1 MHLLDTHTHLYQPA
15 FDDDRD
21 EAMQRCKEAGVD
33 MLLLPNIDVASIP
46 RVKQMMYQWPDR
58 CRGMMGLHPCH
69 VQEGWQ
75 AELAAIEQALDDPV
89 EGSPWVAIG
98 EVGLDLHWDAS
109 TLEAQREALKI
120 QLGWAKQRQLPVVIH
135 VRKAFEEL
143 FEVLDDEVSD
153 GLTGVIHCFTGGWKE
168 AEHALR
174 YPGWMLGIGGV
185 STYKNGGL
193 DAVLP
198 NVPLDRLVLETDS
211 PYLAPVPFRGKR
223 NESSHVAIVAQRVS
237 ELMNL
242 PLETVARQTTENA
255 QRLFRLSEWDKP

>member
-15 FDDDRD
+15 FDDDRE

-46 RVKQMMYQWPDR
+46 RVKQMMRHWPDR

-75 AELAAIEQALDDPV
+75 AELVAIEQALDDPV

-143 FEVLDDEVSD
+143 FEVLDEEVSD
-153 GLTGVIHCFTGGWKE
+153 GLAGVIHCFTGGWKE

-198 NVPLDRLVLETDS
+198 HVPLDRLVLETDS

-242 PLETVARQTTENA
+242 PLEIVARQTTENA
-255 QRLFRLSEWDKP
+255 HRLFRLSEWDKP

>member
-15 FDDDRD
+15 FDDDRE

-46 RVKQMMYQWPDR
+46 RVKQMMRHWPDH

-75 AELAAIEQALDDPV
+75 AELVAIEQALDDPV

-143 FEVLDDEVSD
+143 FEVLDEEVSD
-153 GLTGVIHCFTGGWKE
+153 GLAGVIHCFTGGWKE

-198 NVPLDRLVLETDS
+198 HVPLDRLVLETDS

-242 PLETVARQTTENA
+242 PLEMVARQTTENA
-255 QRLFRLSEWDKP
+255 HRLFRLSEWDKP

>member
-15 FDDDRD
+15 FDDDRE
-21 EAMQRCKEAGVD
+21 EAMQRCEEAGVD

-46 RVKQMMYQWPDR
+46 RVKQMMQQWPDR

-143 FEVLDDEVSD
+143 FEVLDEEVSD
-153 GLTGVIHCFTGGWKE
+153 GLTGVIHCFTGGCKE

-255 QRLFRLSEWDKP
+255 HRLFRLSEWDKP

>member
-15 FDDDRD
+15 FDEDRE

-46 RVKQMMYQWPDR
+46 RVRRMMHQWPKR

-75 AELAAIEQALDDPV
+75 QELTAIEQALDDPV

-98 EVGLDLHWDAS
+98 EVGLDLHWDVS
-109 TLEAQREALKI
+109 TLHVQREALKI

-143 FEVLDDEVSD
+143 FEVLDEEVSD
-153 GLTGVIHCFTGGWKE
+153 GLTGVIHCFTGGLKE

-198 NVPLDRLVLETDS
+198 HVPLDRLVLETDS

-223 NESSHVAIVAQRVS
+223 NESCHLAIMAERVS
-237 ELMNL
+237 ELMSL
-242 PLETVARQTTENA
+242 PLEMVARQTTENA
-255 QRLFRLSEWDKP
+255 QRMFRLSELDMP

>member
-15 FDDDRD
+15 FDDDRE

-46 RVKQMMYQWPDR
+46 RVKQMMRQWPDR

-75 AELAAIEQALDDPV
+75 AELATIEQALEDPV

-143 FEVLDDEVSD
+143 FEVLDEEVSD
-153 GLTGVIHCFTGGWKE
+153 GLAGVIHCFTGGWKE

-255 QRLFRLSEWDKP
+255 HRLFRLSEWDQP